1 MRYYYIIAVLFVL
14 MACKKKP
21 EPPSVPAQYESGVV
35 VLNEGLF
42 EQNNASLTF
51 YDGTTSFQQV
61 FMSENGRGLG
71 DTANDFDTYSFGG
84 KEYIIIAVD
93 ISSQVEIIDRKTL
106 KTVAQIPFF
115 DGVNAREPRH
125 IVVNGTRAF
134 VCNFDGTIGI
144 IDLITNTL
152 IDLIEVGANP
162 DGLAIV
168 NDKLYVSNSG
178 GLHYPIYDSTL
189 SVIDLSTL
197 LVEETFETRINCTQM
212 IVDDQAEIYLLSN
225 GNYDDIPPAL
235 LRIDPLTNTV
245 VETTEMQITSL
256 AYYNNWMYF
265 YNENEEA
272 VFRYNTVS
280 EAVEPTPF
288 MDVSSFETF
297 GGIVI
302 DKINECLFCID
313 ANGYVNSSTVMAYNF
328 SGNFLFEFKAGLVA
342 TDLIF
347 NN

>member
-1 MRYYYIIAVLFVL
+1 MKYYYLITVLFVL
-14 MACKKKP
+14 IACKKKP
-21 EPPSVPAQYESGVV
+21 EPPTVPAQYESGIV

-51 YDGTTSFQQV
+51 YDGTTVYQQV

-84 KEYIIIAVD
+84 TEYIIIAVD

-106 KTVAQIPFF
+106 KTVVQIPFF
-115 DGVNAREPRH
+115 DGINAREPRH
-125 IVVNGTRAF
+125 INVNGTRAF
-134 VCNFDGTIGI
+134 VCNFDGTIGV
-144 IDLITNTL
+144 IDLISNSV
-152 IDLIEVGANP
+152 IDLIDVGANP

-189 SVIDLSTL
+189 SVINLSTL
-197 LVEETFETRINCTQM
+197 LVEETIETRINCTQM
-212 IVDDQAEIYLLSN
+212 IVDDQDEIYLLSN
-225 GNYDDIPPAL
+225 GNYDDVSPAL

-245 VETTEMQITSL
+245 LETTEMEITSL

-265 YNENEEA
+265 YNESEEA
-272 VFRYNTVS
+272 VYRYNTVT
-280 EAVEPTPF
+280 EAVEPTAF
-288 MDVSSFETF
+288 MDVSSYETF
-297 GGIVI
+297 GGIII
-302 DKINECLFCID
+302 DKTNERLFCID
-313 ANGYVNSSTVMAYNF
+313 ANGYVNSSIIMAYNL